1 MNINLMYIIQW
12 LLLQLIMFTT
22 NVTQFGSWTFHSH
35 YIDQQ
40 QQKLATSS
48 ERQLLRINTTYDN
61 LKLQR
66 PHYILDTS
74 FVSSHTSF

>member
-1 MNINLMYIIQW
+1 MV
-12 LLLQLIMFTT
+12 TSST
-22 NVTQFGSWTFHSH
+22 DNVYNKCTQFGSWTFHSH

-40 QQKLATSS
+40 QKKTGHQLGR
-48 ERQLLRINTTYDN
+48 RQLLRINTTYDN